1 MAHLGIISI
10 SLFLLF
16 LGLALFA
23 LTYGIS
29 GWGNGDAVNDH
40 IDIVLKLTDYAC
52 LWAGIPTLIT
62 SMFGMV
68 TGCVRKMGMFI
79 ALLLF
84 DIITCLCN
92 VAMVFLVSFKTC
104 KEFEVLGLSC
114 FKKLTVTYFISALIV
129 AAAMIA
135 LLALVSA
142 ILAGIKINKL
152 EKESQRRRRA
162 SQRSFNPPELSP
174 SIWPMV
180 PPYETQSGQ
189 IRVER
194 HNFSRSFNN
203 KGYEESGR
211 MK

>member
-1 MAHLGIISI
+1 MAPLGIISI
-10 SLFLLF
+10 SHFLLF
-16 LGLALFA
+16 LGFALFV
-23 LTYGIS
+23 LTYGIT

-40 IDIVLKLTDYAC
+40 IDIVLKLTDQAC

-68 TGCVRKMGMFI
+68 TGCVPKMGMFI

-104 KEFEVLGLSC
+104 KEFKDLGLSC
-114 FKKLTVTYFISALIV
+114 FKKWTVTYSISALIV

-152 EKESQRRRRA
+152 KKER
-162 SQRSFNPPELSP
+162 
-174 SIWPMV
+174 
-180 PPYETQSGQ
+180 SGQ
-189 IRVER
+189 TELLALIQ
-194 HNFSRSFNN
+194 
-203 KGYEESGR
+203 
-211 MK
+211 